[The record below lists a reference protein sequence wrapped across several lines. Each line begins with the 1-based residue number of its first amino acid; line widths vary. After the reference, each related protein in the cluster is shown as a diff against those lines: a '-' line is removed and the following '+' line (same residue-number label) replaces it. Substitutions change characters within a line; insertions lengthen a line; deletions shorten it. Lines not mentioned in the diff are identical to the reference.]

1 MALIETQQIFEL
13 VRKSNQILIV
23 FKTDWNGDAV
33 AGALALQEFL
43 KKIGKKVDL
52 ACQNFKPSNNFSFLP
67 LSLIN
72 SDLGNLQRFM
82 ISVDLAKTGLGE
94 FKYDETANR
103 LNFYITPQM
112 GQLTAN
118 DISTAVSGF
127 RYDLIFLV
135 NTFDLESL
143 GDLYFKHSDF
153 FYSLPKINIDHNP
166 QNEHYGNINLV
177 DVSRSSVC
185 EVIFEM
191 IKKYDSKLID
201 GILATYLLTGIISA
215 TKNFKTPEVTPL
227 TLNSAGEL
235 IDYGARR
242 DQIVQNLYQSR
253 FLSTLKLWG
262 RVLARLNN
270 DLNDKIVW
278 SSLSAVDFLETATT
292 PEELPDVVDEL
303 IVSMPKT
310 EVIVLL
316 FEGLGDNNKTINAL
330 IYTFNNRDALFLAR
344 NFEVKGSKDLAR
356 ITLRDCSLAEAER
369 RVIAEIK
376 SQLL

>member
-13 VRKSNQILIV
+13 VRKSTQILIV

-33 AGALALQEFL
+33 AGALALQEFC
-43 KKIGKKVDL
+43 KKIGKKVDV

-67 LSLIN
+67 LSLVN

-94 FKYDETANR
+94 FKYDEVGNR
-103 LNFYITPQM
+103 LNFYITPQT

-143 GDLYFKHSDF
+143 GELYFNHSDF
-153 FYSLPKINIDHNP
+153 FYSLPKINIDNSP
-166 QNEHYGNINLV
+166 QNENYGNVNLV
-177 DVSRSSVC
+177 DVSRSSVS
-185 EVIFEM
+185 EVIFEL

-201 GILATYLLTGIISA
+201 GTLATYLLTGIISA

-235 IDYGARR
+235 IDCGARR

-278 SSLSAVDFLETATT
+278 SSLSAVDFLETSTN

-316 FEGLGDNNKTINAL
+316 FEGTGDNKLINVL

-344 NFEVKGSKDLAR
+344 NFEVKGSKDSAR
-356 ITLRDCSLAEAER
+356 IVLHDYSLAEAER
-369 RVIAEIK
+369 VVIDEIK
-376 SQLL
+376 KQLG